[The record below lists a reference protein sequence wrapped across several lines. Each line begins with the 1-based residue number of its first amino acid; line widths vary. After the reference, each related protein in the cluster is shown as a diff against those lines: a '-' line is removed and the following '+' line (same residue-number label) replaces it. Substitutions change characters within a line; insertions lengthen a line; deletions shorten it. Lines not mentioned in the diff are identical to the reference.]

1 MRARNVAR
9 PRIHADRRFDLK
21 AHAPSRNTALIA
33 LILFVLGVIGV
44 FVPLGHIHYVGEF
57 LHVVNRIAVY
67 LLIGGY
73 GLLLAA
79 VYIL

>member
-1 MRARNVAR
+1 V
-9 PRIHADRRFDLK
+9 K
-21 AHAPSRNTALIA
+21 AHAPSRNTALIC
-33 LILFVLGVIGV
+33 LLVFILGLIGV
-44 FVPLGHIHYVGEF
+44 FVPLAHIQYIGPYLKFINH
-57 LHVVNRIAVY
+57 IAVY

>member
-1 MRARNVAR
+1 MDGGSAENAGAVFRHIIG
-9 PRIHADRRFDLK
+9 PYLK
-21 AHAPSRNTALIA
+21 FINH
-33 LILFVLGVIGV
+33 
-44 FVPLGHIHYVGEF
+44 
-57 LHVVNRIAVY
+57 IAVY

>member
-1 MRARNVAR
+1 VKART
-9 PRIHADRRFDLK
+9 
-21 AHAPSRNTALIA
+21 PSRRAALTA
-33 LILFVLGVIGV
+33 LILFATALVGYFI
-44 FVPLGHIHYVGEF
+44 PLGGIALVGPY
-57 LHVVNRIAVY
+57 LKILNQIAVY

>member
-1 MRARNVAR
+1 MKART
-9 PRIHADRRFDLK
+9 
-21 AHAPSRNTALIA
+21 PSRRAALIS
-33 LILFVLGVIGV
+33 LILFVVALVGL
-44 FVPLGHIHYVGEF
+44 FVPLGGIAVIGPYLKFINH
-57 LHVVNRIAVY
+57 IAVY

>member
-1 MRARNVAR
+1 V
-9 PRIHADRRFDLK
+9 K
-21 AHAPSRNTALIA
+21 AHTPSGNTALIC
-33 LILFVLGVIGV
+33 LIVFILGLIGL
-44 FVPLGHIHYVGEF
+44 FVPLAHIHVVGPYLRF
-57 LHVVNRIAVY
+57 INHIAVY

>member
-1 MRARNVAR
+1 M
-9 PRIHADRRFDLK
+9 K
-21 AHAPSRNTALIA
+21 AHTPSRNTALIC
-33 LILFVLGVIGV
+33 LILFILGLIGL
-44 FVPLGHIHYVGEF
+44 FVPLASIHVIGQY
-57 LHVVNRIAVY
+57 LHFINHIAVY

>member
-1 MRARNVAR
+1 MISLFLFIV
-9 PRIHADRRFDLK
+9 
-21 AHAPSRNTALIA
+21 ALIG
-33 LILFVLGVIGV
+33 F
-44 FVPLGHIHYVGEF
+44 FVPLGGIAVIGPYLKF
-57 LHVVNRIAVY
+57 LNHIAVY

>member
-1 MRARNVAR
+1 M
-9 PRIHADRRFDLK
+9 K
-21 AHAPSRNTALIA
+21 SHAPSKNTAFICLLIF
-33 LILFVLGVIGV
+33 ILGLVGL
-44 FVPLGHIHYVGEF
+44 FVPLWKIHYIGPYLKF
-57 LHVVNRIAVY
+57 INHIAVY

>member
-1 MRARNVAR
+1 VKART
-9 PRIHADRRFDLK
+9 
-21 AHAPSRNTALIA
+21 PSRRTALISLLVFIVA
-33 LILFVLGVIGV
+33 LIGV
-44 FVPLGHIHYVGEF
+44 FVPLGGIAVVGPYLKF
-57 LHVVNRIAVY
+57 INHIAVY

>member
-1 MRARNVAR
+1 MRA
-9 PRIHADRRFDLK
+9 HT
-21 AHAPSRNTALIA
+21 PSRNTALIC
-33 LILFVLGVIGV
+33 LVVFILGVIGV
-44 FVPLGHIHYVGEF
+44 FVPLGQIHYLGPYLKF
-57 LHVVNRIAVY
+57 INHIAVY

>member
-1 MRARNVAR
+1 M
-9 PRIHADRRFDLK
+9 K
-21 AHAPSRNTALIA
+21 AHSPSRNTALICF
-33 LILFVLGVIGV
+33 ILFVIGLIGI
-44 FVPLGHIHYVGEF
+44 FVPLAHIQYIGPYLKF
-57 LHVVNRIAVY
+57 INHVAVY

>member
-1 MRARNVAR
+1 MKART
-9 PRIHADRRFDLK
+9 
-21 AHAPSRNTALIA
+21 PSRRAALTALLLFIVA
-33 LILFVLGVIGV
+33 LVGYFI
-44 FVPLGHIHYVGEF
+44 PLGGIAVVGPY
-57 LHVVNRIAVY
+57 LKVINQIAVY

>member
-1 MRARNVAR
+1 V
-9 PRIHADRRFDLK
+9 K
-21 AHAPSRNTALIA
+21 AHTPSRNTALIC
-33 LILFVLGVIGV
+33 LILFIIGLIGM
-44 FVPLGHIHYVGEF
+44 FVPLAHTQYIGPYLKFINQ
-57 LHVVNRIAVY
+57 LAVY

>member
-1 MRARNVAR
+1 M
-9 PRIHADRRFDLK
+9 K
-21 AHAPSRNTALIA
+21 AHAPSRNTALIC
-33 LILFVLGVIGV
+33 LIVFILGLIGWLI
-44 FVPLGHIHYVGEF
+44 PLGHIHLIGPYLKF
-57 LHVVNRIAVY
+57 INQIAVY

>member
-1 MRARNVAR
+1 MV
-9 PRIHADRRFDLK
+9 
-21 AHAPSRNTALIA
+21 
-33 LILFVLGVIGV
+33 FVLGLIGW
-44 FVPLGHIHYVGEF
+44 FVPLAQIHTIGPYLKF
-57 LHVVNRIAVY
+57 INQIAVY

>member
-1 MRARNVAR
+1 MR
-9 PRIHADRRFDLK
+9 PHT
-21 AHAPSRNTALIA
+21 PSRRAAFISL
-33 LILFVLGVIGV
+33 LLFVIGLIGL
-44 FVPLGHIHYVGEF
+44 FVPLGGIAVIGPF
-57 LHVVNRIAVY
+57 LAIINKLAVY

>member
-1 MRARNVAR
+1 VKAR
-9 PRIHADRRFDLK
+9 
-21 AHAPSRNTALIA
+21 APSRRTALTA
-33 LILFVLGVIGV
+33 LILFFAALVGYFI
-44 FVPLGHIHYVGEF
+44 PLGGIALIGPYLKF
-57 LHVVNRIAVY
+57 LNHIAVY

>member
-1 MRARNVAR
+1 M
-9 PRIHADRRFDLK
+9 K
-21 AHAPSRNTALIA
+21 AHSPSRNTALICFIIFILG
-33 LILFVLGVIGV
+33 LIGL
-44 FVPLGHIHYVGEF
+44 FVPLASIQVIGPYLKFINH
-57 LHVVNRIAVY
+57 IAVY

>member
-1 MRARNVAR
+1 M
-9 PRIHADRRFDLK
+9 K
-21 AHAPSRNTALIA
+21 AHAPSRRAALISLLLFITALIG
-33 LILFVLGVIGV
+33 L
-44 FVPLGHIHYVGEF
+44 FVPLGGIAVIGPYIKF
-57 LHVVNRIAVY
+57 INQIAVY